1 MHKLHHGLH
10 QFRTEIHEQNEE
22 FFSNLAKGQN
32 PDVVFITCSDSRVVP
47 DLLTQT
53 DPGQLFTIRNAG
65 NIVPL
70 HGDYVSGE
78 EATIEYAL
86 EALNIK
92 NIIVCGHTKCG
103 AMSGVLNPE
112 TLANMPSVEKWL
124 AGGSK
129 ARELVEKHYTD
140 LDYEGQHS
148 VIVQENV
155 LMQLENLRSLPCV
168 ARKIWNREV
177 ELHGWVYD
185 IETGDVFIYDP
196 IEEEFLP
203 LRHNEDGSLSLA
215 TEEGMTR

>member
-1 MHKLHHGLH
+1 M
-10 QFRTEIHEQNEE
+10 
-22 FFSNLAKGQN
+22 
-32 PDVVFITCSDSRVVP
+32 
-47 DLLTQT
+47 
-53 DPGQLFTIRNAG
+53 
-65 NIVPL
+65 PL

-185 IETGDVFIYDP
+185 IKNGNINDLCLMTSESHVDKIYK
-196 IEEEFLP
+196 
-203 LRHNEDGSLSLA
+203 
-215 TEEGMTR
+215 

>member
-10 QFRTEIHEQNEE
+10 QFRTEIHEPNEE
-22 FFSNLAKGQN
+22 FFGALAKGQN
-32 PDVVFITCSDSRVVP
+32 PDVLFITCSDSRVVP
-47 DLLTQT
+47 NLLTQT

-65 NIVPL
+65 NIVPV

-78 EATIEYAL
+78 EATIEFAL

-92 NIIVCGHTKCG
+92 NIVVCGHTKCG
-103 AMSGVLNPE
+103 AMTGVLKPE
-112 TLANMPSVEKWL
+112 ILATMPSVEKWL
-124 AGGSK
+124 AGASK
-129 ARELVEKHYTD
+129 SKKIVEEHYPD
-140 LDYEGQHS
+140 LDFDGQHS

-155 LMQLENLRSLPCV
+155 LMQLENVRLLPCV
-168 ARKIWNREV
+168 ARRIWKREI

-203 LRHNEDGSLSLA
+203 IRHSADGSLGLDSA
-215 TEEGMTR
+215 QGMTR